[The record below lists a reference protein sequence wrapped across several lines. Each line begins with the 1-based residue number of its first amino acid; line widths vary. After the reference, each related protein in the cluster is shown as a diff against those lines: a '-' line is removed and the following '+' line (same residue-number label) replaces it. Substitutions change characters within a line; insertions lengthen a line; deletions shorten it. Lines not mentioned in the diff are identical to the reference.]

1 MIAIFVAFSGLSKE
15 PCIVDSAP
23 RHLPLYVAG
32 SAGSLGA
39 VRNSRP
45 RPVCTHAFT
54 ILCSRVCVCAMY
66 TYTCL
71 IDCLIHVVLFF
82 IWRIKYLEVALPLC
96 ATFCGKMEEPAAA
109 WPEQFKLSKMWD
121 SCEITRDQMRKQQR
135 LLDWPGAKATGVATK
150 VSLKLNRFVVRKTM
164 QVWVDFS
171 DGPKSPPIAWLR
183 QEASQNKSPEPCKP
197 YIHIYL

>member
-1 MIAIFVAFSGLSKE
+1 MLQDPLGHWELSDFQGQGLYARMHS
-15 PCIVDSAP
+15 PYSA
-23 RHLPLYVAG
+23 V
-32 SAGSLGA
+32 
-39 VRNSRP
+39 
-45 RPVCTHAFT
+45 
-54 ILCSRVCVCAMY
+54 VCVCAMY

-150 VSLKLNRFVVRKTM
+150 VPQAEQVRCSE
-164 QVWVDFS
+164 DYAGLGGLFRR
-171 DGPKSPPIAWLR
+171 P
-183 QEASQNKSPEPCKP
+183 
-197 YIHIYL
+197 

>member
-1 MIAIFVAFSGLSKE
+1 MLQDPLGHWELSETQGQGLYARMHS
-15 PCIVDSAP
+15 PYSA
-23 RHLPLYVAG
+23 V
-32 SAGSLGA
+32 
-39 VRNSRP
+39 
-45 RPVCTHAFT
+45 
-54 ILCSRVCVCAMY
+54 VCVCVCNVY
-66 TYTCL
+66 IY
-71 IDCLIHVVLFF
+71 VLD
-82 IWRIKYLEVALPLC
+82 RLPHSCRVLYMEYKYLEVALPLC